1 MRSKLNHRSLVVL
14 TGCVAL
20 AVVTTGCRSG
30 KSGSMFSF
38 RNEPSPEALAGN
50 GPTTTYPTPPSASAV
65 PEAIASVAGGT
76 ANPSDSPITA
86 PATSA
91 TAQVAGLDVTPGYV
105 TPASQNMAAARANG
119 FPATPASHTIGTQPT
134 TPPAISPGVMTSPVT
149 APKTSPSSGYQFGTN
164 PAAPKS
170 SYNIPSSY
178 TAPAAAPQT
187 SGGAVSNAGG
197 FTLPSDLGAVAPAA
211 SSGDACESCEGC
223 ESCQGA
229 SSSPGSTP
237 GFTPS
242 AAASPGGYSPG
253 SLSAAGDYPG
263 GK

>member
-1 MRSKLNHRSLVVL
+1 MRSNLNHRSLIVL

-20 AVVTTGCRSG
+20 AVMTTGCRSG

-38 RNEPSPEALAGN
+38 RNEPSAEALAGN
-50 GPTTTYPTPPSASAV
+50 GPTTTYPTPPSVAAV

-76 ANPSDSPITA
+76 ASPTNAPITPA
-86 PATSA
+86 ATSA
-91 TAQVAGLDVTPGYV
+91 TAQVAGLNVTPGYV
-105 TPASQNMAAARANG
+105 TPASQNMGAARANG

-134 TPPAISPGVMTSPVT
+134 TPPAISPGVMTPAVT
-149 APKTSPSSGYQFGTN
+149 APKTSPASGYQFGTN
-164 PAAPKS
+164 SAAPES

-178 TAPAAAPQT
+178 TAPATAPQT
-187 SGGAVSNAGG
+187 SGAAVGTAGG

-223 ESCQGA
+223 DSCQGSA
-229 SSSPGSTP
+229 PSP

-242 AAASPGGYSPG
+242 AAASAGGYSPG
-253 SLSAAGDYPG
+253 SLSGAGDYPG

>member
-50 GPTTTYPTPPSASAV
+50 GPTTTYPTPPGASAT

-76 ANPSDSPITA
+76 ANPSDAPIT
-86 PATSA
+86 PAAMSA
-91 TAQVAGLDVTPGYV
+91 TAKVAGLDVTPGYV

-119 FPATPASHTIGTQPT
+119 FPASTVSHTIGTQPQN
-134 TPPAISPGVMTSPVT
+134 PPPISPGVMTPPVT

-178 TAPAAAPQT
+178 TAPATAPKT

-197 FTLPSDLGAVAPAA
+197 FTLPSDLGAIAPTA
-211 SSGDACESCEGC
+211 SGSSACESCEGC
-223 ESCQGA
+223 DSCQGA
-229 SSSPGSTP
+229 ASTGSTP

-253 SLSAAGDYPG
+253 SLSGAGDYPG